1 MSKKIISKPLTIALG
16 TALVGGL
23 TAAAAS
29 AEGAYDDNPFAMEE
43 LSSGQLIAGA
53 HEEGGCGE
61 DKDKEEGSC
70 GEGKCGEDK
79 GEGSC
84 GESKGEGSCGEGK
97 CGGSA

>member
-29 AEGAYDDNPFAMEE
+29 AEVVADDNPFAMEE
-43 LSSGQLIAGA
+43 LDSAQLIAGA

-61 DKDKEEGSC
+61 DKEG
-70 GEGKCGEDK
+70 GDDDDG

-84 GESKGEGSCGEGK
+84 GEDKGEGSCGEGK
-97 CGGSA
+97 CGGAA